1 MPFSWVFQL
10 VLMNPGVRAPFPCPS
25 RPCPSPPPPLR
36 ARTLDPG
43 SLPSPCTSSG
53 APPETG
59 LWNLRDCPSCRSLL
73 CSAPET
79 LSGLWILD
87 SHLFLF
93 FNGGFIIGN
102 DYVRMY
108 VTLVDLSWVVGRG
121 RECSGRFV
129 VGRGRECS
137 DGCGL
142 HSIEVFA
149 DYRVALHSG

>member
-1 MPFSWVFQL
+1 MLHL
-10 VLMNPGVRAPFPCPS
+10 VSS
-25 RPCPSPPPPLR
+25 R
-36 ARTLDPG
+36 RTLHVHTHTA
-43 SLPSPCTSSG
+43 SCTVHTY
-53 APPETG
+53 AYFTK
-59 LWNLRDCPSCRSLL
+59 RV
-73 CSAPET
+73 
-79 LSGLWILD
+79 
-87 SHLFLF
+87 F

-142 HSIEVFA
+142 HSFEVFA